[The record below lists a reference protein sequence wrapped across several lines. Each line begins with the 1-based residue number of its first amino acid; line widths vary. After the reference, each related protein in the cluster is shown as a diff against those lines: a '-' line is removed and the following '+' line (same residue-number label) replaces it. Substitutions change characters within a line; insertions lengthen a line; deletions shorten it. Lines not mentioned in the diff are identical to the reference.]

1 MNKAVNVI
9 NITRYQGTNC
19 SRIED
24 YIAVEKKLKLSA
36 NRKNLL
42 NLYCTPS
49 MIKELVAGL
58 LYTGGFGINKI
69 SPEKI
74 RIAAGKEIRVNLNTA
89 GTILKEGLT
98 ISRCLGGVIF
108 HKKRTF
114 RKIKDDFLISAKTFK
129 TLFSEFR
136 QRTEL
141 FRLTGCFHSA
151 ALSDG
156 VSILAFAEDIG
167 RHNAVDKVVGYCILN
182 GIPFEKKLLLVSCRL
197 SSEIVSKCS
206 ACRIPVL
213 VSRSAPTDLAIDIAE
228 QTGITLIG
236 FAREDRMNVYT
247 NPQRI
252 I

>member
-19 SRIED
+19 RQMED
-24 YIAVEKKLKLSA
+24 YIAAEKKLKISA
-36 NRKNLL
+36 NSKNLL
-42 NLYCTPS
+42 NLYCTPL

-58 LYTGGFGINKI
+58 LYTGGFVINKI
-69 SPEKI
+69 SPEQI
-74 RIAAGKEIRVNLNTA
+74 RIADGKEIRVNLNTA
-89 GTILKEGLT
+89 GNILKEGLT
-98 ISRCLGGVIF
+98 ISRCLGGIIF

-114 RKIKDDFLISAKTFK
+114 KKIKDDFLISAKTFK
-129 TLFSEFR
+129 TLFSEFQ

-167 RHNAVDKVVGYCILN
+167 RHNAVDKVIGAAIID
-182 GIPFEKKLLLVSCRL
+182 GISFSEKIILVSGRL
-197 SSEIVSKCS
+197 SSEIAYKC
-206 ACRIPVL
+206 ALWGIPIVA
-213 VSRSAPTDLAIDIAE
+213 SRTAPTDLAVRIA
-228 QTGITLIG
+228 GDSGVTLIG
-236 FAREDRMNVYT
+236 FVRGDRMNIYT

-252 I
+252 L

>member
-1 MNKAVNVI
+1 MNKAVNAI
-9 NITRYQGTNC
+9 DITRYQGTNC
-19 SRIED
+19 RQLED
-24 YIAVEKKLKLSA
+24 YIAAEKKLKIFS
-36 NRKNLL
+36 NRRNLL
-42 NLYCTPS
+42 NLYCTPL

-58 LYTGGFGINKI
+58 LYTGGFAINKI

-74 RIAAGKEIRVNLNTA
+74 RVADGKEIRVNLNTA
-89 GTILKEGLT
+89 GDILKEGLAV
-98 ISRCLGGVIF
+98 SRCLGGIIF

-114 RKIKDDFLISAKTFK
+114 KKIKDDFLISARTFK
-129 TLFSEFR
+129 TLFSEFQ

-151 ALSDG
+151 AISDG

-182 GIPFEKKLLLVSCRL
+182 DIPFEKKLMLVSCRL

-206 ACRIPVL
+206 VCRIPVL
-213 VSRSAPTDLAIDIAE
+213 ASRSAPTDLAVDIAE

-252 I
+252 V

>member
-19 SRIED
+19 RQMED
-24 YIAVEKKLKLSA
+24 YIAAEKKLKISA

-42 NLYCTPS
+42 NLYCTPL

-58 LYTGGFGINKI
+58 LYTGGFVTNKI

-74 RIAAGKEIRVNLNTA
+74 RISDGKEIRVNLNTA
-89 GTILKEGLT
+89 GNILKEGLT
-98 ISRCLGGVIF
+98 ISRCLGGIIF

-114 RKIKDDFLISAKTFK
+114 KKIKDDFLISAKTLK
-129 TLFSEFR
+129 RLFSEFQ
-136 QRTEL
+136 QRTEF

-156 VSILAFAEDIG
+156 ASILAFAEDIG

-197 SSEIVSKCS
+197 SSEIISKCS

>member
-1 MNKAVNVI
+1 MNKAVHAI

-19 SRIED
+19 RQIED
-24 YIAVEKKLKLSA
+24 YIAAEKKLKISV

-42 NLYCTPS
+42 NLYCSPL

-58 LYTGGFGINKI
+58 LYTGGFAINKI
-69 SPEKI
+69 SPEQI
-74 RIAAGKEIRVNLNTA
+74 RIADGKEIRANLNTA
-89 GTILKEGLT
+89 GDILKEGIT
-98 ISRCLGGVIF
+98 ISRCLGGIIF

-114 RKIKDDFLISAKTFK
+114 KKIKDDFLISAKTFK
-129 TLFSEFR
+129 TLFSEFQ

-167 RHNAVDKVVGYCILN
+167 RHNAVDKVVGYSILN
-182 GIPFEKKLLLVSCRL
+182 DIPFEKKLMLVSCRL

-213 VSRSAPTDLAIDIAE
+213 VSRSAPTDLAVDIAE
-228 QTGITLIG
+228 QAGITLIG
-236 FAREDRMNVYT
+236 FAREDRMNVYA